1 MNDVAYASARIAA
14 RFGARPQDADWHR
27 IEQQRALAA
36 LLEAARATPLAR
48 HTAGLA
54 SGQDVHAIAAVL
66 RGHRRA
72 LAREVADWMPAGWHP
87 ALAWLAVAPDLAV
100 CAHLAAGRPPRPWM
114 RDDAVYRALLAPGH
128 DAGADDAPARAG
140 RVAAD
145 AALAALA
152 APGNDTSPA
161 GERWRVEWHRRLPR
175 AAPPMLVEAGLRVAV
190 HFGAA
195 FGPSYPAAHDPA
207 PRTASAAPRTASAA
221 AMPATAA
228 PATGARAALSARLT
242 RLYRRC
248 SCEPAAAFAYLG
260 LALVDLERLE
270 GELARRALF
279 PDLPLAA

>member
-72 LAREVADWMPAGWHP
+72 LAREIADWMPAGWRP
-87 ALAWLAVAPDLAV
+87 ALAWLAVAPDLPV
-100 CAHLAAGRPPRPWM
+100 CAHLAAGRPPWPWM
-114 RDDAVYRALLAPGH
+114 RDDAVYPALLAPGH

-152 APGNDTSPA
+152 ASGNAASPV
-161 GERWRVEWHRRLPR
+161 GERWRAEWHRRLPR

-195 FGPSYPAAHDPA
+195 FGPSYSAAHDP
-207 PRTASAAPRTASAA
+207 APRTASAA

-228 PATGARAALSARLT
+228 LATGARAALSARLT